1 MKYFII
7 ALSHFGK
14 YYNFQPQPPKNKHFF
29 KRRNKNTNGL
39 FKFSLCF
46 LHGLAK
52 IRHTGSEGISAPAK
66 FAGIIFPLIFSI
78 VFKMF
83 EMRENLKRRISL

>member
-39 FKFSLCF
+39 FKFYLCF
-46 LHGLAK
+46 LHGLTK

-66 FAGIIFPLIFSI
+66 FAGIILLPNFPFNFFHC
-78 VFKMF
+78 VQ
-83 EMRENLKRRISL
+83 NV